1 MINEIIDRIRSLSLS
16 STQVADALG
25 KKGGLSGFNILNFNG
40 RLVGRTA
47 IVYTYGRSNFH
58 LHQSIQNVECNSI
71 VVIIPIDCSNLAI
84 FGELVTRF
92 LFEKKSAI
100 ALVVL
105 GNIRDY
111 DEIENNNYPIWFYG
125 TNPIGCSNKEPKISL
140 NKQKPDEFY
149 SLDNGVGVLD
159 KTGFTVIENS
169 LLTEKTIT
177 ALNNIKDKEILW
189 EKEIFTHNKTTFEVI
204 CKPNEK

>member
-1 MINEIIDRIRSLSLS
+1 MINEIIDKINSLNLS

-25 KKGGLSGFNILNFNG
+25 KKGSLSGFNILNFNG

-71 VVIIPIDCSNLAI
+71 VVIVPIDCGDLAV

-92 LFEKKSAI
+92 LFEKKGAI
-100 ALVVL
+100 GVVVL

-111 DEIENNNYPIWFYG
+111 DEIENKNYPIWFYG
-125 TNPIGCSNKEPKISL
+125 TNPIGCSNK
-140 NKQKPDEFY
+140 KPIMSVINSRYDEY
-149 SLDNGVGVLD
+149 HYLDNGVGVLD
-159 KTGFTVIENS
+159 KTGFTIVDNS
-169 LLTEKTIT
+169 ILTEETIT
-177 ALNNIKDKEILW
+177 ALNNVKDKEILW
-189 EKEIFTHNKTTFEVI
+189 ETEIFTQNKTTFEVI